1 MHLFLILF
9 RLYVSLSYWQA
20 TSGATKMVKSK
31 SMEVMKAVTEDL
43 SEVKDTLGQ
52 YATPIG
58 QAVAPIKKTGGLIK
72 NTIKV
77 IIKIVCRLAY
87 IIYYRSL
94 MRLRMTWQSQQ

>member
-1 MHLFLILF
+1 
-9 RLYVSLSYWQA
+9 
-20 TSGATKMVKSK
+20 MVKSK

-52 YATPIG
+52 YTTPIG

-77 IIKIVCRLAY
+77 FLLFFLLRHMLLLML
-87 IIYYRSL
+87 RS
-94 MRLRMTWQSQQ
+94 